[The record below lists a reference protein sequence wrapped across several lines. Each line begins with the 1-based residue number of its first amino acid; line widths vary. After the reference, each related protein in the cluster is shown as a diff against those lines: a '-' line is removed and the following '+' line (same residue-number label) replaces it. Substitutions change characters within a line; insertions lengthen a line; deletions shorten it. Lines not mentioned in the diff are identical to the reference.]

1 VNSSAP
7 DPVIGRLLHQRYLV
21 EELIARGGMASV
33 YRGTDTRLGRTVA
46 LKVMAP
52 VFAED
57 PDFVARFSREAQA
70 AAGIYD
76 GNVVIVH
83 DQGEDDGLV
92 YLVMEYVPGRTLRD
106 LLAER
111 GRLDPTQALDVIEP
125 VLAALQA
132 AHTVGLVHRD
142 VKPENV
148 LIGLDGR
155 IKVTDFGLA
164 RAAAATPTSSA
175 SQGVLMGTMAYLAP
189 EQTRGVADARSDVYS
204 SGILLFEML
213 TGQTPFQDDN
223 ALGLA
228 YRHVHDMVPAPSTI
242 VGGVPPSVDA
252 LVAQATQQ
260 DPDARPRDAGALL
273 ALVEQA
279 RRGVLE
285 PPAPVPATPDL
296 QQTLV
301 VPIPGAGAPAG
312 SAAAGDAGAVA
323 VPVSGVVVD
332 PGRPPAKRRRSR
344 GWIALAVVV
353 LLAVTAGGAA
363 YWLGTG
369 RYTTVPGVVGVAA
382 KQAESKLAEQ
392 GLTWEYG
399 KAGYSEIVPEGQ
411 VLSSDP
417 EPGGRVQNGGTVV
430 LVLSKGPERYQV
442 PKLVGLTLGQA
453 VDKLAQRTLVVGDT
467 SKEFSTT
474 VKEGKVITSSP
485 KAGTEV
491 RAEAE
496 IDLVVSRGLP
506 PVEVP
511 SVVSQAFGAA
521 KADLAAVG
529 LEIRQTGERYQDG
542 TTKGEV
548 LSQTPA
554 AGTRVTKGSTV
565 EVVVSLGPP
574 LVEVPNVLRKSVD
587 NAKKTLDKEGFRV
600 VVDNKCVV
608 FCVGVVVDQSPNG
621 GELAPKGSTVTI
633 VVV

>member
-1 VNSSAP
+1 MNSSAP

-106 LLAER
+106 LLTER
-111 GRLDPTQALDVIEP
+111 GRLDPTEALDVIEP

-132 AHTVGLVHRD
+132 AHAVGLVHRD

-164 RAAAATPTSSA
+164 RAAAATPTSGA

-204 SGILLFEML
+204 AGILLFEML
-213 TGQTPFQDDN
+213 TGETPFQDDN
-223 ALGLA
+223 AIGLA
-228 YRHVHDMVPAPSTI
+228 YRHVHDVVPAPSTL
-242 VGGVPPSVDA
+242 VGGVPGSVDA

-260 DPDARPRDAGALL
+260 DPDARPRDAAAML

-285 PPAPVPATPDL
+285 PPAPTPPEPDL

-301 VPIPGAGAPAG
+301 VPIPPAPG
-312 SAAAGDAGAVA
+312 TPAAAGAAGAVA

-332 PGRPPAKRRRSR
+332 PGRAPAKRRRSR

-353 LLAVTAGGAA
+353 LLAVTAGAAA

-382 KQAESKLAEQ
+382 KQAETKLAEQ
-392 GLTWEYG
+392 GLSWEYG
-399 KAGYSEIVPEGQ
+399 KAGFSEIVPEGQ

-442 PKLVGLTLGQA
+442 PKLVGLTVGQA
-453 VDKLAQRTLVVGDT
+453 VDKLAKRTLVVGNT
-467 SKEFSTT
+467 SKEFSDDHQ
-474 VKEGKVITSSP
+474 G
-485 KAGTEV
+485 GQ
-491 RAEAE
+491 
-496 IDLVVSRGLP
+496 GHHQQ
-506 PVEVP
+506 
-511 SVVSQAFGAA
+511 SQAR
-521 KADLAAVG
+521 D
-529 LEIRQTGERYQDG
+529 
-542 TTKGEV
+542 
-548 LSQTPA
+548 
-554 AGTRVTKGSTV
+554 
-565 EVVVSLGPP
+565 
-574 LVEVPNVLRKSVD
+574 
-587 NAKKTLDKEGFRV
+587 
-600 VVDNKCVV
+600 
-608 FCVGVVVDQSPNG
+608 
-621 GELAPKGSTVTI
+621 
-633 VVV
+633 